1 LFIIIILVYLFVYC
15 LLIILLKPYVVVKK
29 DYQNIERRRK

>member
-1 LFIIIILVYLFVYC
+1 
-15 LLIILLKPYVVVKK
+15 VVKK